1 VDRRHDSRC
10 VCVLLHVT
18 SFYYQKAAVFIGFLV
33 GFVCFL
39 CVGNY
44 KRALRALERQKQ
56 RRLSRLGGAAGESPK
71 SSTTSGSVDLDS
83 ERQHLLAPA
92 RRRQVDNSSDME
104 SLLFKVDDRQA
115 ANLLGV

>member
-1 VDRRHDSRC
+1 MTH
-10 VCVLLHVT
+10 CVLLYVT
-18 SFYYQKAAVFIGFLV
+18 SIIKQAAVFIGFMV

-44 KRALRALERQKQ
+44 KRALRALERQRQ

-71 SSTTSGSVDLDS
+71 SSTTSGSVDLDT
-83 ERQHLLAPA
+83 ERQHLLAPS
-92 RRRQVDNSSDME
+92 RRRQVDNSSSDME